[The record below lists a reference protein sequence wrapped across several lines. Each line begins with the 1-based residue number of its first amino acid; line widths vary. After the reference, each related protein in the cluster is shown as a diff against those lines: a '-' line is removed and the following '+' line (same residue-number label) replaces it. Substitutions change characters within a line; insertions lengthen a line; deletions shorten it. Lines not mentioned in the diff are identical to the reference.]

1 MIYELGAEGKLVG
14 RTDYCDYPK
23 EVTNI
28 ESIGSLM
35 TPDIEK
41 IISLEPDLVITS
53 THFDKENTAKLEAAG
68 IKIIGLYE
76 EHDVDGVYT
85 MMETLGKALN
95 KQDEATKDVA
105 EMKST
110 IKEVTDAVKDLEEP
124 TVYYVV
130 GYGEYGDF
138 SAPENTFAGEIIK
151 LAGGDNIVPAQD
163 NWSYSLEAL
172 LEADPE
178 IIIIGNGMKD
188 GFETAEG
195 YKELTAVKEGKVY
208 EIDNNLIDR
217 QGYRNAEGVMTLA
230 KIFHP
235 EAFQQ

>member
-1 MIYELGAEGKLVG
+1 
-14 RTDYCDYPK
+14 
-23 EVTNI
+23 
-28 ESIGSLM
+28 
-35 TPDIEK
+35 
-41 IISLEPDLVITS
+41 
-53 THFDKENTAKLEAAG
+53 
-68 IKIIGLYE
+68 
-76 EHDVDGVYT
+76 
-85 MMETLGKALN
+85 
-95 KQDEATKDVA
+95 
-105 EMKST
+105 MKSS
-110 IKEVTDAVKDLEEP
+110 IKEVTDAVKDLDEP
-124 TVYYVV
+124 TVFDVV